1 MYTTRDI
8 IRFAEKLKTV
18 ICVLSTTGRKRSD
31 EVAAE
36 VRTSGTGEV
45 RKQRRRSRRRERERE
60 RVKKN
65 VG

>member
-1 MYTTRDI
+1 M
-8 IRFAEKLKTV
+8 
-18 ICVLSTTGRKRSD
+18 GRKRSD
-31 EVAAE
+31 EVTA